1 MQRPDWQ
8 GPLGVAFD
16 HATAYLGGLPERPVR
31 PSASLESLRAALGG
45 PLQAGPL
52 PPEKVVADLVAAASP
67 GVMAS
72 SSGRFFGFVVGGATP
87 AALAADWLTSTWDQN
102 AGLYVLGPAAM

>member
-1 MQRPDWQ
+1 MEQPDWK
-8 GPLGVAFD
+8 GPLGEAFD
-16 HATAYLGGLPERPVR
+16 HALAYLEGLPERPLASR
-31 PSASLESLRAALGG
+31 ASLAELREALGG
-45 PLQAGPL
+45 PL
-52 PPEKVVADLVAAASP
+52 PEQPREPREVIAALATAAEP

-102 AGLYVLGPAAM
+102 AGL